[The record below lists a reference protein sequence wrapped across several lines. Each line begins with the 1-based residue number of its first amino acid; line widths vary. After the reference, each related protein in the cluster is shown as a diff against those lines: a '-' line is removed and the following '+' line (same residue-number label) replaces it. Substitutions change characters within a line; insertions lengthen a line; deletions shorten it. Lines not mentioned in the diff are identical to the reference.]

1 LGFFQEA
8 LMSAMGFVQP
18 VDGAIP
24 YNLFRR
30 RSAPDLFCAV
40 AQAHPV
46 PGFIEGDEWEFVGSA
61 TDERDAPQGFQ
72 AKEARF
78 GARLN
83 GFYLFL
89 ARSMG
94 QARNRQAA

>member
-1 LGFFQEA
+1 
-8 LMSAMGFVQP
+8 MSAMGFVQP

-61 TDERDAPQGFQ
+61 TDERDAPLGFQ

>member
-1 LGFFQEA
+1 
-8 LMSAMGFVQP
+8 MKAMGLVEP
-18 VDGAIP
+18 TDGTVP

-30 RSAPDLFCAV
+30 RCSPDLLCAV

-46 PGFIEGDEWEFVGSA
+46 PGFIDGSEWEFIGSA
-61 TDERDAPQGFQ
+61 ADERDAPQGFQ
-72 AKEARF
+72 AKEAHF

-89 ARSMG
+89 ARGMG
-94 QARNRQAA
+94 RTVNRRAA